1 MDQHKYVNVTT
12 ETDSSEK
19 SESRCCNRLKIF
31 FAALSFSYVC
41 KAFGGSIMKTSITQI
56 ERRFEIPSSVVGFID
71 GGFEIG
77 SLFVIVFVSYFGS
90 KLHRPKLIGL
100 GCVVMGA
107 GSILTALP
115 HFFMGRYRYSTE
127 THVNNTSENS
137 LSTCFINQTT
147 SVSETSETV
156 SKGCEK
162 ESESYMW
169 IYVLMGN
176 ILRGI
181 GETPITP
188 LGISYIDDFAE
199 EGQSSLYIGF
209 VNSSGIVGLVIG
221 TIMGSLF
228 AKMYVDIGYVDLSSI
243 KITPQDARW
252 VGVWWL
258 GFLMSG
264 LLSIISSIPFFFL
277 PRSPDEPQKP
287 RSNISTSLRG
297 LKTDKQNNQPANLTD
312 QGQGI
317 SMTDF
322 LSSMK
327 YLLTNRL
334 YILYVILTL
343 IMTSH
348 LVGTITYVFKNLEQQ
363 YGVTASE
370 ANFYMGVIVLPTV
383 AIGIFLG
390 GYLVKKLKL
399 SIVGIG
405 KFAIFTSSMSLF
417 IHGVYFPILCESKSV
432 AGLTLTYDGLNPVTS
447 HANVPLSLCN
457 SDCNCDEHQWEP
469 VCGSN
474 GITYLSPC
482 LAGCKVRGGDE
493 NPNVYYNCSCIK
505 VSSFLNTNFSAHLGE
520 CPRDDGCKKKLYFHI
535 SVQVLLNIFVSLGA
549 TPFVLLLVR
558 TIRPDLKSLAVGF
571 NSLTSR
577 TLGGMLAP
585 IYFGAVID
593 TTCLKWSTTICG
605 TRGACRMYDS
615 ALLGYSFVGMT
626 MALKFVGVIVCIIF
640 FQLLR
645 KKCEGQNTKAFNNEG
660 KITDEANL
668 ESSNDY
674 SVPSTTL
681 KETHM

>member
-1 MDQHKYVNVTT
+1 M
-12 ETDSSEK
+12 
-19 SESRCCNRLKIF
+19 F
-31 FAALSFSYVC
+31 FAALSFSYLC
-41 KAFGGSIMKTSITQI
+41 KALGGITMKTSIAQI

-71 GGFEIG
+71 GSFEFG
-77 SLFVIVFVSYFGS
+77 NLFVIVFVSYFGS

-100 GCVVMGA
+100 GCVVMGV

-137 LSTCFINQTT
+137 LSTCLINQTT
-147 SVSETSETV
+147 SVTETSEIV

-162 ESESYMW
+162 ESKSYMW

-176 ILRGI
+176 VLRGI

-188 LGISYIDDFAE
+188 LGISYIDDFAK
-199 EGQSSLYIGF
+199 EGQSSLYIGV
-209 VNSSGIVGLVIG
+209 VNSSGLIGLIIG
-221 TIMGSLF
+221 ALMGSLI
-228 AKMYVDIGYVDLSSI
+228 AKMYVDIGYVDVSSI

-252 VGVWWL
+252 VGAWWL

-287 RSNISTSLRG
+287 RRKVFASLRG
-297 LKTDKQNNQPANLTD
+297 LQTDEENNQPANLTNQV
-312 QGQGI
+312 QGVSITGN
-317 SMTDF
+317 MTIF
-322 LSSMK
+322 LRSMK
-327 YLLTNRL
+327 YLLSNRL
-334 YILYVILTL
+334 YILYVIMTL
-343 IMTSH
+343 IWNSH
-348 LVGTITYVFKNLEQQ
+348 LAAAITYVFKHLEQQ
-363 YGVTASE
+363 YGVTASQV
-370 ANFYMGVIVLPTV
+370 NFYMGIIVLPTV
-383 AIGIFLG
+383 VIGMFLG
-390 GYLVKKLKL
+390 GYLVKKLKFT
-399 SIVGIG
+399 IVGIA
-405 KFAIFTSSMSLF
+405 KFTIFNWCIILL
-417 IHGVYFPILCESKSV
+417 IEGLYFPFLCERKSV

-493 NPNVYYNCSCIK
+493 NSNMYYNCSCIK
-505 VSSFLNTNFSAHLGE
+505 ASSFLNTNFSAHLGE
-520 CPRDDGCKKKLYFHI
+520 CPRDDGCKQKLYFHL
-535 SVQVLLNIFVSLGA
+535 SVQVLVSIFASLAG
-549 TPFVLLLVR
+549 TPFILLLVR
-558 TIRPDLKSLAVGF
+558 TVRPDLKSLSMGF
-571 NSLTSR
+571 NTLASR

-585 IYFGAVID
+585 IYYGAIID
-593 TTCLKWSTTICG
+593 TTCLKWSTTSCG

-626 MALKFVGVIVCIIF
+626 MALKFVGVIVCLIF
-640 FQLLR
+640 FHFLR

-668 ESSNDY
+668 ESSNNDY
-674 SVPSTTL
+674 SVPSTML